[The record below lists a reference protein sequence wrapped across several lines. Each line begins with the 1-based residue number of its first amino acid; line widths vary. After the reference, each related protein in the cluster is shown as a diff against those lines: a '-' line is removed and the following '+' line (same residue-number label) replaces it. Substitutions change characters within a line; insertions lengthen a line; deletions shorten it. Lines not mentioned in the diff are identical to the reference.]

1 MKYIANYDTTNFR
14 DEYRSINLAASNV
27 MEYMS
32 YVFSSI
38 EDVEIISPSRTLA
51 NRGFFKSRTIK
62 LKNKI
67 SLKLP
72 FTFGVQSKLGRMISI
87 FWTQI
92 WLLWILLFK
101 CKRQELIVVYH
112 SAAIM
117 RILSIAKW
125 LKNLCVILEIREIY
139 SDINANVNKKTEQEY
154 FKIADKYI
162 FATQLLNDRI
172 NAQNKPYVIA
182 PGIYQ
187 SKVNNSPTK
196 WNDGKIHLV
205 YAGNFR
211 RAKGGAIASILIAKY
226 LTPDY
231 VIHILGSGDENSIS
245 EIKNLISIQNSK
257 HKANVIFEGLLVG
270 NEFDD
275 FLQKCD
281 IGLSTQDPSGTF
293 NESSF
298 PSKVLTYLGNGLEV
312 ISANISAVSTSPVGR
327 YIHYYSKHEPESIAK
342 AIMGIKEL
350 KKSMCVLNTL
360 DDRLH
365 EDIHKLLTDRK

>member
-1 MKYIANYDTTNFR
+1 MKYIANYDSPKFK
-14 DEYRSINLAASNV
+14 DESRSINLAASNV

-32 YVFSSI
+32 NVLSSI

-51 NRGFFKSRTIK
+51 KSGLFKSRTVY
-62 LKNKI
+62 LKNGI

-72 FTFGVQSKLGRMISI
+72 FTFGVNTKLGRMISI
-87 FWTQI
+87 LWTQI

-117 RILSIAKW
+117 HIVSIAKR
-125 LKNLCVILEIREIY
+125 LKDLRVILEIREIY
-139 SDINANVNKKTEQEY
+139 SDINANINKKTEQEY
-154 FKIADKYI
+154 FKIANKYI
-162 FATQLLNDRI
+162 FATELLNDKI
-172 NAQNKPYVIA
+172 NLCNKPYIIA

-187 SKVNNSPTK
+187 SKVNNSSTK

-211 RAKGGAIASILIAKY
+211 RAKGGAVASILIAEY
-226 LTPDY
+226 LTSDY
-231 VIHILGSGDENSIS
+231 VIHILGSGDEKSIS
-245 EIKNLISIQNSK
+245 EIKNLINIQNSK
-257 HKANVIFEGLLVG
+257 HRANVIFEGLLVG
-270 NEFDD
+270 DEFDA

-281 IGLSTQDPSGTF
+281 IGLSTQDPSGIF

-312 ISANISAVSTSPVGR
+312 ISANISAVSTSPVGG
-327 YIHYYSKHEPESIAK
+327 YIHFYSKHEPMSIANT
-342 AIMGIKEL
+342 IMGIKES
-350 KKSMCVLNTL
+350 KNTMCVLNDL
-360 DDRLH
+360 DNKLH
-365 EDIHKLLTDRK
+365 EDFHKLLTDKK